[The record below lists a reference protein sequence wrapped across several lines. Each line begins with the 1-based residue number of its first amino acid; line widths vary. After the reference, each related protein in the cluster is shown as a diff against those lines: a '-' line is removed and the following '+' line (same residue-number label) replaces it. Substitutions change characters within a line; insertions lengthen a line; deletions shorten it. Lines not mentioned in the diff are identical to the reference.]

1 MICLRWNLTNLVGDL
16 TIHEIRL
23 KEHQRRMSQDPK
35 EDPVAL
41 KAKKSK
47 AKIKSIS
54 MSDDERNDVRVN
66 LLVIGFNIFFKTKER

>member
-1 MICLRWNLTNLVGDL
+1 M
-16 TIHEIRL
+16 
-23 KEHQRRMSQDPK
+23 
-35 EDPVAL
+35 AL

-54 MSDDERNDVRVN
+54 MSDDEKNDVRVN